1 MSATTTD
8 KDHNTQGRLVPL
20 VAAARSTGR
29 AGVLGP
35 LLLLIAVLAIM
46 SPAFLATENLLN
58 LVDQQS
64 TVLIVAAASTLV
76 LIAGG
81 IDLSVGAV
89 FALSGIVAVQVS
101 NTSGALPG
109 LIAALMT
116 GLVVGLINGLL
127 VTIMN
132 LAPMI
137 ATLATS
143 YIFAGAASVVAAGS
157 VQISTVP
164 TFRVLGTTRYG
175 PVALTT
181 VIAVF
186 VVAIF
191 WFLLSAT
198 TFGRSVY
205 AVGGN
210 GEAARLS
217 GIRVGLVRAS
227 TYVLTGLMA
236 GLAGVLSASRVGSM
250 QADIGGQTSLMFSVL
265 VGVVVGGTSL
275 LGGEGR
281 VWGTVVGVLFIAVIH
296 NGFVLLGLDGVYEQI
311 IVGSLI
317 VIAVAAD
324 SWRQR
329 RRR

>member
-1 MSATTTD
+1 
-8 KDHNTQGRLVPL
+8 V
-20 VAAARSTGR
+20 
-29 AGVLGP
+29 
-35 LLLLIAVLAIM
+35 
-46 SPAFLATENLLN
+46 NLLN

-64 TVLIVAAASTLV
+64 TILIVAAASTLI

-101 NTSGALPG
+101 NSSGVIPG
-109 LIAALMT
+109 VAAALVT

-143 YIFAGAASVVAAGS
+143 YIFAGIASVVAAGS
-157 VQISTVP
+157 VQISTLP
-164 TFRVLGTTRYG
+164 DFRLLGTTRFG

-181 VIAVF
+181 LIAI
-186 VVAIF
+186 VAVAAI
-191 WFLLSAT
+191 WFLLSAST
-198 TFGRSVY
+198 YGRSIY

-210 GEAARLS
+210 DEAARLS
-217 GIRVGLVRAS
+217 GIRVDSVRIS

-236 GLAGVLSASRVGSM
+236 ALAGVMSASRVGSM
-250 QADIGGQTSLMFSVL
+250 QADIGGQTSLMFTVL

-275 LGGEGR
+275 MGGEGA
-281 VWGTVVGVLFIAVIH
+281 VWRTVVGVLFIAVIH
-296 NGFVLLGLDGVYEQI
+296 NGFVLLSLDGVYEQI
-311 IVGSLI
+311 IVGTLI

-324 SWRQR
+324 SLRQR
-329 RRR
+329 RRH